1 MGKVKVSVTTQQM
14 MEVRDQKPIQ
24 KEITIMAA

>member
-14 MEVRDQKPIQ
+14 MEVRDQKLIQ